1 MIEIGRADS
10 REGAIISH
18 PLALRGSS
26 QLLNLGGASS
36 WSQFVTKRKLS
47 IVDTISYDDRE
58 PERERERERE
68 TDRQT
73 DRQTKEVATQ
83 GVSNR
88 RPVRQDATR
97 SVMKCREIFWPEIFR
112 VIFRENVSKISRGC
126 LSK

>member
-1 MIEIGRADS
+1 VIEIGRADS

-58 PERERERERE
+58 PERERERER
-68 TDRQT
+68 DRQT
-73 DRQTKEVATQ
+73 DRQTDEGSCHT
-83 GVSNR
+83 R
-88 RPVRQDATR
+88 RQ
-97 SVMKCREIFWPEIFR
+97 
-112 VIFRENVSKISRGC
+112 
-126 LSK
+126 